1 MSSSQVDPDAA
12 ASTSGV
18 RHRQVNKGRE
28 EPLDGHDG
36 PVESPADAHTADED
50 EDAPPK
56 AAKTYG
62 RTPEGTS
69 ELLSPAVALVRRLA
83 RHCLDGEHALY

>member
-1 MSSSQVDPDAA
+1 MSSSQVDPGAA
-12 ASTSGV
+12 ASTSSV
-18 RHRQVNKGRE
+18 RHRQVNKGHEQLE
-28 EPLDGHDG
+28 EHRG
-36 PVESPADAHTADED
+36 PVESSADAHSGDED

-69 ELLSPAVALVRRLA
+69 KLLRDSYGQHGLGPLP
-83 RHCLDGEHALY
+83 G

>member
-28 EPLDGHDG
+28 EQLDNRG
-36 PVESPADAHTADED
+36 PVESPADARAADDD

-69 ELLSPAVALVRRLA
+69 ELPSPAMAMDRRL
-83 RHCLDGEHALY
+83 DGHWHDGTRLC